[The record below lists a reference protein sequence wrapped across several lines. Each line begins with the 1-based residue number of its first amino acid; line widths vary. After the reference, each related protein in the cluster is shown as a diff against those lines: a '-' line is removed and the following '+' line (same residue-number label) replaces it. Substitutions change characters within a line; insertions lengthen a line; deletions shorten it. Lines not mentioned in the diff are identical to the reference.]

1 MHIPEGATPKDG
13 PSAGIT
19 MVTSLISLAIN
30 QQVRQDLAMT
40 GELSLTGLVL
50 PIGGVKEKVLAAKRS
65 NVKFIIFPKANLFD
79 WEDLDQYLKDDLT
92 AFFVDHY
99 RDVFTIA
106 FGTEEEMRAMIPR
119 NKSTPDLPLPSDD
132 PEL

>member
-1 MHIPEGATPKDG
+1 
-13 PSAGIT
+13 

-30 QQVRQDLAMT
+30 KPVRPDLAMT

-50 PIGGVKEKVLAAKRS
+50 PIGGLKEKVLAARRS
-65 NVKFIIFPKANLFD
+65 NVKYIIFPKANLYD
-79 WEDLDQYLKDDLT
+79 WEDLDAYLKEDLT

-106 FGTEEEMRAMIPR
+106 FGTEEELQTMIPR
-119 NKSTPDLPLPSDD
+119 NKTPVPVFLPSVDL
-132 PEL
+132 EL